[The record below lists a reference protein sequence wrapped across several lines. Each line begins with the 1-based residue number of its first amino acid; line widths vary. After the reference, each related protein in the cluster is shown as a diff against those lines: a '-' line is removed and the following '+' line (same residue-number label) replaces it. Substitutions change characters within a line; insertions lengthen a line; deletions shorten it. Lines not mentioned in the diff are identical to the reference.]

1 MECSRFSP
9 DGQYLVTGSVDGFIE
24 VWNFTTG
31 KIRKVKTQ
39 IRRCDVPGT
48 RVIQNVAALRLF
60 PGSEVSGS
68 GQLHDDG
75 RRRAVHVL
83 QPGHGDVGHRSPG
96 WEDQGQPS
104 MFSGSLQL
112 PWAEKCRRFW
122 IYKNE
127 TLALKRNA
135 EVLGDA
141 KWCTAAVCSGV
152 EDPEW
157 SVSEE
162 V

>member
-39 IRRCDVPGT
+39 IRRWDISGT
-48 RVIQNVAALRLF
+48 RVINNVAALCLF
-60 PGSEVSGS
+60 LGSEVSGS

-96 WEDQGQPS
+96 WKDQGQLS
-104 MFSGSLQL
+104 MLSGALQL
-112 PWAEKCRRFW
+112 TWTEKCRRFL
-122 IYKNE
+122 ITKNE
-127 TLALKRNA
+127 ALVLKRNA
-135 EVLGDA
+135 EILGDA
-141 KWCTAAVCSGV
+141 SPPNGV
-152 EDPEW
+152 
-157 SVSEE
+157 
-162 V
+162 